1 MLISHIFGKKLTKA
15 VEEDKR
21 GKHIPYRNT
30 TTMEGKSYATV
41 VGEKNQYHAKE
52 KNLKDARNAKE
63 GGKDVEGMYAGTGIC
78 RKKRSGL
85 TFVSF

>member
-1 MLISHIFGKKLTKA
+1 MRNKNKKN
-15 VEEDKR
+15 E
-21 GKHIPYRNT
+21 KH